1 VAPQQRVAQEAEE
14 AAAWGLLGQ
23 AASPEEEGAG
33 REAGDGAGPW
43 DWQHQR
49 PPGWLGWACRGWTR
63 QASHQ
68 PGLPPSAG
76 LRCASDW
83 ARGS

>member
-33 REAGDGAGPW
+33 REAGEGAG
-43 DWQHQR
+43 
-49 PPGWLGWACRGWTR
+49 RGWTT
-63 QASHQ
+63 
-68 PGLPPSAG
+68 GLAAPEATWLVGLGLQGLDQTGEPPAWSPAFSG
-76 LRCASDW
+76 TQVCQ
-83 ARGS
+83 